1 MSREELNEWI
11 GADAEATNKMTGR
24 DITFIKRLI
33 KWITDN
39 ADYGD
44 ISELCEELNVDEEW
58 FSRFYWDDSEE

>member
-33 KWITDN
+33 KWIT
-39 ADYGD
+39 
-44 ISELCEELNVDEEW
+44 ELSTTAFTRWQETRRDTDRHLLA
-58 FSRFYWDDSEE
+58 F